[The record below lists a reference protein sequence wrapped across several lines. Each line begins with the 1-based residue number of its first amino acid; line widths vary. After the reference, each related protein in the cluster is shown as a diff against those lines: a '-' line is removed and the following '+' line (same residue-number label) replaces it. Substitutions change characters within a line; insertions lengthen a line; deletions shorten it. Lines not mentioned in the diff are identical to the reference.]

1 MAALFGMLF
10 LLQSCTYAISSAT
23 ANKVDKNI
31 TFEMLQLDPDSY
43 KGSLVI
49 FGGTIKETT
58 YLQHGM
64 LIDVFQKPLDWWG
77 RPIPTQRS
85 GGRFLIYSPAILGPD
100 SYAPGREITVAG
112 EVAGTS
118 LKGTGNMGDAEL
130 TEYDYPVLIEKE
142 LQLWPNTKNPQLPD
156 SWDSLANPFAS
167 PRQGY

>member
-1 MAALFGMLF
+1 MATMAALFGMLF

-64 LIDVFQKPLDWWG
+64 LIDVFQKPLD
-77 RPIPTQRS
+77 
-85 GGRFLIYSPAILGPD
+85 
-100 SYAPGREITVAG
+100 
-112 EVAGTS
+112 
-118 LKGTGNMGDAEL
+118 
-130 TEYDYPVLIEKE
+130 
-142 LQLWPNTKNPQLPD
+142 
-156 SWDSLANPFAS
+156 
-167 PRQGY
+167 